1 MASYVYGSF
10 IDEILQMQRGGQF
23 YYYHHNELGTVS
35 AITDASGSAVE
46 RYTYDAYGAPKV
58 FTGAGVASAAP
69 VNAWGT
75 PHSAI
80 GNPSMFTA
88 RELDEETGL
97 YYFRARYYD
106 SAKGRFLERD
116 PEGYVDG
123 INLY

>member
-1 MASYVYGSF
+1 MP
-10 IDEILQMQRGGQF
+10 L
-23 YYYHHNELGTVS
+23 
-35 AITDASGSAVE
+35 
-46 RYTYDAYGAPKV
+46 
-58 FTGAGVASAAP
+58 
-69 VNAWGT
+69 NAWGT

-116 PEGYVDG
+116 PEGYVDEFADRP
-123 INLY
+123 L